1 MSKDQVLVSGT
12 EQAIYSLVDI
22 KAGSGTVLG
31 TLPANFALV
40 LDRSGSMDGE
50 KMDNLKEAVGYLV
63 DHLSDTDL
71 VSVTIF
77 DDQVETLIPSQP
89 AKNRDEIKATLS
101 KVIARGGTQIS
112 DGLKAGMAEV
122 KKGYSKDRINRILLL
137 TDGQTW
143 DDEDACLRV
152 ADEAGKQGI
161 AITSIG
167 IGDEWN
173 EKLLLKIADGSR
185 GNSHWIQNPISILD
199 AFQQE
204 VEGMQSIA
212 ATNLKVLVR
221 MDQGV
226 KPIKVYSTVP
236 MIADISKRTVKN
248 GVVAA
253 ELGSL
258 DGKKGQALLIE
269 SRIPAGKAGKFRIG
283 QVEVLYD
290 VPSNGLLD
298 QSIKTN
304 LFVTFTTDATAAAK
318 VNAEVMNLVEK
329 LSAFKLQTRA
339 LTEAEAGNIAA
350 ATQKLEAAATVLLN
364 LGEDELA
371 EAATREILSLK
382 KTGALTAF
390 GTKKLEYGTRK
401 LTQAIK

>member
-1 MSKDQVLVSGT
+1 
-12 EQAIYSLVDI
+12 
-22 KAGSGTVLG
+22 
-31 TLPANFALV
+31 
-40 LDRSGSMDGE
+40 
-50 KMDNLKEAVGYLV
+50 
-63 DHLSDTDL
+63 
-71 VSVTIF
+71 
-77 DDQVETLIPSQP
+77 
-89 AKNRDEIKATLS
+89 
-101 KVIARGGTQIS
+101 
-112 DGLKAGMAEV
+112 
-122 KKGYSKDRINRILLL
+122 
-137 TDGQTW
+137 
-143 DDEDACLRV
+143 
-152 ADEAGKQGI
+152 
-161 AITSIG
+161 
-167 IGDEWN
+167 
-173 EKLLLKIADGSR
+173 
-185 GNSHWIQNPISILD
+185 
-199 AFQQE
+199 
-204 VEGMQSIA
+204 
-212 ATNLKVLVR
+212 
-221 MDQGV
+221 
-226 KPIKVYSTVP
+226 
-236 MIADISKRTVKN
+236 VKN

-329 LSAFKLQTRA
+329 LSAFKLQTRV

>member
-1 MSKDQVLVSGT
+1 VLVSGT

-89 AKNRDEIKATLS
+89 AKNRDEIKTTLS

-122 KKGYSKDRINRILLL
+122 KKGYSKDRINRVLLL

-152 ADEAGKQGI
+152 ADEAGKEGI

-298 QSIKTN
+298 QSVKTN

-371 EAATREILSLK
+371 KTATREILSLK

-401 LTQAIK
+401 LTQAMTETIK